1 MGGKEVAAMTDTDLT
16 GRPAGSE
23 LSTADLVRQAS
34 EQLTRLVRD
43 EIQLARLELRRKGRH
58 AGVGIGLFGAGG
70 MVTVYGV
77 GALLAA
83 GILGLAT
90 VLPAWLAALLVGAA
104 LLLVAGVMALIG
116 RGQLRRATPLY
127 PEEAVTSMRNDAQ
140 LLKERASR

>member
-1 MGGKEVAAMTDTDLT
+1 MTDTDLT

-43 EIQLARLELRRKGRH
+43 EIQLARLELRQKGRH
-58 AGVGIGLFGAGG
+58 AGAGIGLFGAGG
-70 MVTVYGV
+70 MVTLYGV

-90 VLPAWLAALLVGAA
+90 VLPAWLSALLVGAA
-104 LLLVAGVMALIG
+104 LLLMAGVMALIG
-116 RGQLRRATPLY
+116 RSQLRRAAPPY
-127 PEEAVTSMRNDAQ
+127 PQEAVTSMRTDAR
-140 LLKERASR
+140 LLKERANR

>member
-1 MGGKEVAAMTDTDLT
+1 MTDTNLT
-16 GRPAGSE
+16 GRPTGSG

-43 EIQLARLELRRKGRH
+43 EIQLARLELRQKGRH

-116 RGQLRRATPLY
+116 RGQLRRAGPPY
-127 PEEAVTSMRNDAQ
+127 PEEAVTSMRTDAQ